1 MNEARENTDP
11 PTIAQVLGSPALL
24 LATWW
29 CTGLSPRA
37 PGTVGSLAALPLCAL
52 CLLYLPLWGVL
63 GVAAVLLWVGVWCAD
78 TAGKAW
84 GQVDHG
90 AIVIDEVLGQLL
102 ALALPFFVLRDV
114 LGQGPNELGLW
125 ILGFLLFRLF
135 DITKPWPA
143 SYFDRRV
150 KTAWGVML
158 DDIAAGIWAGVV
170 AIPLLLGLA
179 TL

>member
-1 MNEARENTDP
+1 M
-11 PTIAQVLGSPALL
+11 
-24 LATWW
+24 
-29 CTGLSPRA
+29 
-37 PGTVGSLAALPLCAL
+37 
-52 CLLYLPLWGVL
+52 L
-63 GVAAVLLWVGVWCAD
+63 GVAAVLMWVGVWCAD
-78 TAGKAW
+78 TAGTAW

-114 LGQGPNELGLW
+114 LGQGPHEPGLW

>member
-1 MNEARENTDP
+1 MSKAAIKPHP
-11 PTIAQVLGSPALL
+11 PTLAQVLGSPALL

-52 CLLYLPLWGVL
+52 CLLHLPFWGVL
-63 GVAAVLLWVGVWCAD
+63 GVAAVLLWVGVWCAG
-78 TAGKAW
+78 TAGAAW

-102 ALALPFFVLRDV
+102 AVAVPYFVLRV
-114 LGQGPNELGLW
+114 GFEQGPNELV
-125 ILGFLLFRLF
+125 LGIVGFVLFRLF

-143 SYFDRRV
+143 SYFDRQV

-158 DDIAAGIWAGVV
+158 DDVAAGIWAGVV
-170 AIPLLLGLA
+170 AIPLLVGLA
-179 TL
+179 VL